1 MWIYK
6 LKGKSSTRQ
15 PKRVS
20 KRFVCKKYYDTSYVD
35 LRYIW
40 NMSSEASRFTHNTLQ
55 ILEKTNIGKSFLVL
69 PCRKMCRCISNVEW
83 FPSFSQFYEG
93 KHHNGFHTCQWFRPS
108 WCVWPA
114 KIKKVK
120 STLSKELSQNSCF
133 SWPENTIGLQM
144 EGL

>member
-1 MWIYK
+1 MCKNTGWAECESTNWREK
-6 LKGKSSTRQ
+6 VQQGNRKELVKGL
-15 PKRVS
+15 
-20 KRFVCKKYYDTSYVD
+20 FLKKYYDISYLD

-93 KHHNGFHTCQWFRPS
+93 KHHNGFHTCRQHRPS
-108 WCVWPA
+108 LYA
-114 KIKKVK
+114 
-120 STLSKELSQNSCF
+120 
-133 SWPENTIGLQM
+133 WPEKLKITIKFYFDTCNSM
-144 EGL
+144 STVFF